1 MNHILLH
8 HLTVL
13 EEYGADLPEEQESGL
28 RYITVGQS
36 KKKKNKFRMKPHT
49 YWTLTFK
56 LI

>member
-36 KKKKNKFRMKPHT
+36 KKKIK
-49 YWTLTFK
+49 
-56 LI
+56 